1 MLNYSFKA
9 HFNEVIIKIFSSVHM
24 QHLTKW
30 NFYKRHS
37 RLNYQKK
44 ILTNKGNNNTTLRS
58 INNIDTLVIPN
69 KILISFLIE
78 PLKRALHNIPLRK

>member
-1 MLNYSFKA
+1 
-9 HFNEVIIKIFSSVHM
+9 M

-37 RLNYQKK
+37 RPNYPKE
-44 ILTNKGNNNTTLRS
+44 ILTNKGNNNTTLRN

-69 KILISFLIE
+69 RILIFNVVLLL
-78 PLKRALHNIPLRK
+78 PLLVRIFFG

>member
-1 MLNYSFKA
+1 
-9 HFNEVIIKIFSSVHM
+9 M

-30 NFYKRHS
+30 NFYKGHS

-44 ILTNKGNNNTTLRS
+44 ILTSKGNNNTTLRN

-69 KILISFLIE
+69 RILIFNVVL
-78 PLKRALHNIPLRK
+78 LIPLLVRIFFG

>member
-1 MLNYSFKA
+1 MNYSFKA

-44 ILTNKGNNNTTLRS
+44 ILTNKGNNNTTLKINILLGITNVS
-58 INNIDTLVIPN
+58 IL
-69 KILISFLIE
+69 LIFLNVVLLL
-78 PLKRALHNIPLRK
+78 PLFVRIFFG